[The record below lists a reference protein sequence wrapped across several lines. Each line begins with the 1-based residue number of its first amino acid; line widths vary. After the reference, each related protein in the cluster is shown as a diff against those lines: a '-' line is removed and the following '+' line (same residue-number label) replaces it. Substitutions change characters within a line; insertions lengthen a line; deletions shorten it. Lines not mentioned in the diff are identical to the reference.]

1 MIVAMQIKGIATERK
16 QTTIKKNRSINDSFV
31 FFFGGIGF
39 IVFNYWNKFIILF
52 KNSLENLFVY

>member
-31 FFFGGIGF
+31 FFFVGIGF
-39 IVFNYWNKFIILF
+39 IVFNYWNNGRAVMQQSKF
-52 KNSLENLFVY
+52 KQN